1 MTLKIAVSGKGGTG
15 KTTLSGLL
23 VVSLIKQG
31 KMPVLAIDADA
42 NATLHETLGA
52 APETTIGDMREN
64 TRKNIGAIPPGVPKE
79 TFLELKVQEAVTEG
93 AGFDLLVMGRPE
105 GSGCYCYVNSVLR
118 KYVDVLAGN
127 YPYVVMDN
135 EAGMEH
141 LSRRTSQGAD
151 TLLICSD
158 PTVRGIMTAE
168 RIAALAGEE
177 DMNVGRVC
185 LVIGRQP
192 SLPAGSSERA
202 GAVLPERVLEKIK
215 ESGLDLI
222 GIIPHDG
229 EIEKI
234 DLAGG
239 SFLDLPDDS
248 PALLAAKEI
257 LRKIEN

>member
-1 MTLKIAVSGKGGTG
+1 MTVKIAVSGKGGTG

-23 VVSLIKQG
+23 IAVLLKQG
-31 KMPVLAIDADA
+31 KKPVLAIDADA
-42 NATLHETLGA
+42 NSTLHETLGVRPA
-52 APETTIGDMREN
+52 TTIGELREH
-64 TRKNIGAIPPGVPKE
+64 TRKNIDAIPPGVPKE
-79 TFLELKVQEAVTEG
+79 TYLELKVQEAVTEG
-93 AGFDLLVMGRPE
+93 DGFDLLVMGRPE

-118 KYVDVLAGN
+118 KYVDVLADN

-168 RIAALAGEE
+168 RIAALAREE
-177 DMNVGRVC
+177 DMNVGRVL

-192 SLPAGSSERA
+192 EGAGTDLSD
-202 GAVLPERVLEKIK
+202 RVLEKIK
-215 ESGLDLI
+215 ESGLELT
-222 GIIPHDG
+222 GVIPYDE

-239 SFLDLPDDS
+239 AFVNLPDDS
-248 PALLAAKEI
+248 PALVAAAEI
-257 LRKIEN
+257 LAKIIN

>member
-23 VVSLIKQG
+23 IAALLKDG
-31 KMPVLAIDADA
+31 KRPILAIDADA
-42 NATLHETLGA
+42 NSTLHETLGVE
-52 APETTIGDMREN
+52 PEVSIGQIREH
-64 TRKNIGAIPPGVPKE
+64 TRKNIDAIPPGVPKE
-79 TFLELKVQEAVTEG
+79 TFLEMKVQEAVTEG
-93 AGFDLLVMGRPE
+93 DGFDLLVMGRPE

-151 TLLICSD
+151 ALLICSD

-168 RIAALAGEE
+168 RIAELAREE
-177 DMNVGRVC
+177 DMNVGRIF

-192 SLPAGSSERA
+192 ESAGIE
-202 GAVLPERVLEKIK
+202 LQDRVKEKIK
-215 ESGLDLI
+215 ETGLELI
-222 GIIPHDG
+222 GIVPYDEG
-229 EIEKI
+229 IEKI

-239 SFLDLPDDS
+239 AFRDLPDDS
-248 PALLAAKEI
+248 PALMAAREI
-257 LRKIEN
+257 LIKIENK

>member
-1 MTLKIAVSGKGGTG
+1 MTVKIAVSGKGGTG

-23 VVSLIKQG
+23 IASLLKQG
-31 KMPVLAIDADA
+31 KKPVLAIDADA
-42 NATLHETLGA
+42 NSTLHETLGIK
-52 APETTIGDMREN
+52 PEVSIGQIREH
-64 TRKNIGAIPPGVPKE
+64 TRKNIDAIPPGIPKE

-93 AGFDLLVMGRPE
+93 DGFDLLVMGRPE

-118 KYVDVLAGN
+118 KYVDVLAEN

-151 TLLICSD
+151 TLLVCSD

-168 RIAALAGEE
+168 RIAELAREE
-177 DMNVGRVC
+177 DMNVGRVL

-192 SLPAGSSERA
+192 EAAGMMLSD
-202 GAVLPERVLEKIK
+202 RVREKIK
-215 ESGLDLI
+215 ESGLELV
-222 GIIPHDG
+222 GIIPYDE

-234 DLAGG
+234 DLSGG
-239 SFLDLPDDS
+239 AFMALPDGS
-248 PALLAAKEI
+248 PAMLAAAEI
-257 LRKIEN
+257 LKKILN